1 MSLELSS
8 YPWDKWIVSVF
19 RGGKGP
25 QPLGTVVFEEIEELA
40 KEKMKDNPGLST
52 FFTRSL

>member
-1 MSLELSS
+1 MSLEASP
-8 YPWDKWIVSVF
+8 YPWDQWIVSVF